1 MNRLAKQWQHEF
13 ETLCSLL
20 AHSLIVHAD
29 ETGWSLNS
37 VWAML
42 SEKARL
48 VLFGVHQDGKTLEK
62 WLDPATFAG
71 LVFSDHAAV
80 YNHFDPR
87 QKCWAPLIRQA
98 IKRTL
103 QVPDNVAY
111 RPFLDGLWAIDQE
124 ARRVRLD
131 RRYGEAGRAAEVT
144 RLNNRLWDLCPASEL
159 GDEAAPLERSG
170 FARDFY
176 LLVREVFDLSEPL
189 FSFVTAPAA
198 TQPNGETKPVDGTNN
213 EAERTLRGPALA
225 RKTRRT
231 NKAMTGA
238 WRQTILT
245 RVLESLRLYLP
256 KFTFRNVVDEINRWQ
271 QEGCSCFS
279 QLLKT
284 LNLQPKDKILDRLF
298 PAPAPTG

>member
-1 MNRLAKQWQHEF
+1 M
-13 ETLCSLL
+13 
-20 AHSLIVHAD
+20 
-29 ETGWSLNS
+29 
-37 VWAML
+37 
-42 SEKARL
+42 
-48 VLFGVHQDGKTLEK
+48 
-62 WLDPATFAG
+62 
-71 LVFSDHAAV
+71 FSDHAAV

-103 QVPDNVAY
+103 QAPDNAAY

-124 ARRVRLD
+124 ARRVQRD
-131 RRYGEAGRAAEVT
+131 QRYSETGRASEVV
-144 RLNNRLWDLCPASEL
+144 RLKNDLWDLCPASEL
-159 GDEAAPLERSG
+159 GEEAATIERSG

-225 RKTRRT
+225 RKTGRT
-231 NKAMTGA
+231 NKSMTGA

-256 KFTFRNVVDEINRWQ
+256 KFTFRDVVDEINRRP
-271 QEGCSCFS
+271 QEGCSCFRK
-279 QLLKT
+279 LMKT
-284 LNLQPKDKILDRLF
+284 LNLQPIDQILDRLF
-298 PAPAPTG
+298 PSPAPTG